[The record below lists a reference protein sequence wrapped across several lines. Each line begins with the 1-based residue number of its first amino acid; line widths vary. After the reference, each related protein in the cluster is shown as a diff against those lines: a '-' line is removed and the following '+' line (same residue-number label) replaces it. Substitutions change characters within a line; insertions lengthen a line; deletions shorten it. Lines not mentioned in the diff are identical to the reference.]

1 MGTHCSS
8 ELDRGHIFKSKT
20 TTMKLLLL
28 TVFVAGAFATEGAAK
43 AEEPAAP
50 VAVAP
55 VHHGLRPFYGLWGH
69 QQGWPGFVAPGFS
82 SQCFGCR
89 GKSPLRLM
97 PNLDITDILMD
108 TPLPMVMDTDMLS
121 PDTATLMSAASWER
135 GQLRLMPNLDIT
147 DILMDMDITDAPIIM
162 DTVLSDLESLDMLA
176 VEPLLLPEVPKASAN
191 KTAILWCSL
200 NCCSDDCHFL
210 MIFIN

>member
-8 ELDRGHIFKSKT
+8 ELNRGHIFKSKT

-28 TVFVAGAFATEGAAK
+28 TVFVAGAFATEEAAK

-69 QQGWPGFVAPGFS
+69 QQGWPGVVAPGFS

-89 GKSPLRLM
+89 GKRSAEADAEPGYYG
-97 PNLDITDILMD
+97 
-108 TPLPMVMDTDMLS
+108 LPYYGY
-121 PDTATLMSAASWER
+121 PY
-135 GQLRLMPNLDIT
+135 GYYGY
-147 DILMDMDITDAPIIM
+147 PIIPA
-162 DTVLSDLESLDMLA
+162 VKSGYEHDLPGDSNVSVERTHLLGKRSAEPGYYGYPYGYYGYPYLRYHALKPLKAGTAVHPGLA
-176 VEPLLLPEVPKASAN
+176 TSFVETS
-191 KTAILWCSL
+191 
-200 NCCSDDCHFL
+200 
-210 MIFIN
+210 

>member
-28 TVFVAGAFATEGAAK
+28 TVFVAGAFATEEAAK

-69 QQGWPGFVAPGFS
+69 QQGWPGVVAPGFS
-82 SQCFGCR
+82 SMCFGCHGKRSAEADAEPGYYGYPYGSYGYNAYGSAATSFEYRSPQGLR
-89 GKSPLRLM
+89 GKR
-97 PNLDITDILMD
+97 
-108 TPLPMVMDTDMLS
+108 
-121 PDTATLMSAASWER
+121 SAEADAEPGSYGYRAYGR
-135 GQLRLMPNLDIT
+135 GIAGHPTGSSFTYRSVQGFG
-147 DILMDMDITDAPIIM
+147 
-162 DTVLSDLESLDMLA
+162 
-176 VEPLLLPEVPKASAN
+176 K
-191 KTAILWCSL
+191 
-200 NCCSDDCHFL
+200 
-210 MIFIN
+210 

>member
-28 TVFVAGAFATEGAAK
+28 TVFVAGAFATEEAAK

-69 QQGWPGFVAPGFS
+69 QQGWPGIVAPGFS

-89 GKSPLRLM
+89 GKRSAEADAEPGYYGY
-97 PNLDITDILMD
+97 PYGY
-108 TPLPMVMDTDMLS
+108 PFAYGYGYGHALPGHSYTHVHRALGK
-121 PDTATLMSAASWER
+121 MSAEA
-135 GQLRLMPNLDIT
+135 
-147 DILMDMDITDAPIIM
+147 DA
-162 DTVLSDLESLDMLA
+162 
-176 VEPLLLPEVPKASAN
+176 EPGYYGYPYGYGYYGYPYHYGYRAFGPGVAGHAGGGTSFVARSPQGIGK
-191 KTAILWCSL
+191 
-200 NCCSDDCHFL
+200 
-210 MIFIN
+210 